1 MATNCITK
9 ETAEKLK
16 QAAKEGK
23 INIEDMYRMTSAGRR
38 ALFADYVDG
47 ETAAFVNGKFEGAMV
62 SADQTALVKWAKET
76 FNVAGQKKTAY
87 NDIIK
92 KINDLKDIGVLDP
105 QNEPAFLE
113 DLAATKLGVTISAD
127 EAKTISEK
135 AGKLQELNAG
145 RSEFGT
151 PTLEYFQAHKDM
163 MDYLASVSP
172 TSRTK
177 VATSIIARGSLLLSV
192 KSPLVN
198 VISNTAQAITRT
210 LARRLENRAIGG
222 MNNEY
227 AKNYMKFTND
237 VYAKTGY
244 DVSRM
249 LTLESEK
256 VVRGEDITHSQ
267 GPGKVRALGRFYED
281 LVFKK
286 MQGAPDVAFSAF
298 AFADRANIESTKIV
312 NKMGL
317 KGDAAK
323 QKALEIFKDATS
335 IEPTTEEGQ
344 AVRANGIADAMY
356 STYTNKSGYS
366 DFALGIRRLF
376 NIASGDL
383 RVGDNIMPFVK
394 TPANVIGA
402 GIDASGV
409 LIPAEVVIR
418 AAKAAKAIHDGA
430 SPKEAFGDSFTG
442 FGNKLITAGI
452 GLSFA
457 YLLSQLFQ
465 PDDYIG
471 EYPTTEK
478 ERQLLLLKNAAP
490 NSLKIGGKWV
500 SLDYFG
506 PLGAPLTGMMH
517 ARKYGTTLP
526 ETAWEYTKGVGRQTV
541 KIPGFDDF
549 YNLIDSLKKA
559 APGSKKSLD
568 KEIKDLGN
576 FAISFVRARTIP
588 ALVSDIAK
596 GTDSVERI
604 APAKDALSQLKAGVP
619 FLGIRQKLPEK
630 KTVLGDTVQSEGI
643 LSTLLFGTRV
653 KTSQDSALIGEL
665 DRLATVGQL
674 PSVTDVEKTSPRAQD
689 LLAQIGEEKFA
700 AAKEAF
706 GKRLKDRF
714 TRIIGSSQY
723 KALNDEK
730 KSNLL
735 QKYKDIEFESMLR
748 RAGYKKPKK

>member
-47 ETAAFVNGKFEGAMV
+47 ETAAFVNGKFEEAMV

-76 FNVAGQKKTAY
+76 FNVTGQKKTVY

-92 KINDLKDIGVLDP
+92 KINDLKEIGVLDP
-105 QNEPAFLE
+105 TNEPAFLE
-113 DLAATKLGVTISAD
+113 DLAATKLGVTISAE
-127 EAKTISEK
+127 EAKVISEK
-135 AGKLQELNAG
+135 AGKLQELNSA

-172 TSRTK
+172 TSQTK
-177 VATSIIARGSLLLSV
+177 VATSIIARGTLLLSV

-198 VISNTAQAITRT
+198 VISNAAQGLTRT
-210 LARRLENRAIGG
+210 LARRLENKAIGG
-222 MNNEY
+222 VNNEY
-227 AKNYMKFTND
+227 ALKYMAFTRD
-237 VYAKTGY
+237 VFNKTGY

-256 VVRGEDITHSQ
+256 QVRGEDMTHSQ
-267 GPGKVRALGRFYED
+267 GSGKVRALGRFYED
-281 LVFKK
+281 VVFKQ
-286 MQGAPDVAFSAF
+286 MQGAPDVAFASY
-298 AFADRANIESTKIV
+298 AFADRANIESTKIA
-312 NKMGL
+312 KGLGL
-317 KGDAAK
+317 KGDAA
-323 QKALEIFKDATS
+323 QAKALEIFKDATS
-335 IEPTTEEGQ
+335 IEPVTEEGQ
-344 AVRANGIADAMY
+344 AVRANAIADAMY

-366 DFALGIRRLF
+366 DFALGIRKLF

-402 GIDASGV
+402 GIDSSGV

-418 AAKAAKAIHDGA
+418 AGKAAKAIHDGA

-457 YLLSQLFQ
+457 YLLSQLFK
-465 PDDYIG
+465 PEDYIG

-478 ERQLLLLKNAAP
+478 ERQLLLLKNATP
-490 NSLKIGGKWV
+490 NSMKIAGKWV

-506 PLGAPLTGMMH
+506 PLAAPLIGMMH
-517 ARKYGTTLP
+517 ARKYGDTLP
-526 ETAWEYTKGVGRQTV
+526 EKVWEYYKGVAKQSA
-541 KIPGFDDF
+541 KIPGFDEF

-604 APAKDALSQLKAGVP
+604 AASKDSLSQIKS
-619 FLGIRQKLPEK
+619 GIPGLRQTLPEK
-630 KTVLGDTVQSEGI
+630 KTVLGDTVQGEG
-643 LSTLLFGTRV
+643 LLTTLLFGARV
-653 KTSQDSALIGEL
+653 KTAQDTPLINEL
-665 DRLATVGQL
+665 NRLADVGQL

-706 GKRLKDRF
+706 GKRLKDKF
-714 TRIIGSSQY
+714 TKIIESSQY

-735 QKYKDIEFESMLR
+735 QKYKDQEFDRMLR
-748 RAGYKKPKK
+748 MAGYKKPKK